1 MYGLLNYGLRSV
13 RTSSK
18 KYVDGDFYAVYV
30 YLIYSY
36 LGCRR
41 ILNPARLG
49 FSVYVCRSVDQ

>member
-13 RTSSK
+13 TTGSK

-30 YLIYSY
+30 YL
-36 LGCRR
+36 